1 MMRSGRVLLVDDD
14 ADLLRLLSLRLE
26 AAGYLVDKAASAEA
40 ALSAL
45 AVRRADVLLT
55 DWRLPGLNGM
65 ELFELVKKSYPSMPV
80 IMLTAHG
87 TVPDAVDA
95 VSRGVFGY
103 LVKPFDSAALLGKVE
118 QALLLSA
125 PAIALDEQDAW
136 REEVVSC
143 SPLMDELLAEARLI
157 AVTDASVLIRG
168 ESGTGKEVL
177 ARALHRASPRANGP
191 FIAVNCAAIPDN
203 LLESELFG
211 HEKGAFTGAAT
222 RHQGLIAQADGGTLF
237 LDEIGDMPLALQVKL
252 LRVLQEREVRPVGAG
267 KSVAVDV
274 RVISATHRDLE
285 SLISDGLF
293 REDLFYRLN
302 VVALQLPALS
312 DRREDIPLLA
322 QHFLVQLCERYGKE
336 VAGFAPDAMEHLCS
350 LRWSGNVRQL
360 ANAVEQCCVLSTS
373 GLIPLSLVQK
383 AVSDGMASI
392 PTLAEARRQFERDYL
407 EKLLRVTAG
416 NASVAA
422 RIADRNRTE
431 FYRLLQKHDLVAS
444 AFKDF

>member
-1 MMRSGRVLLVDDD
+1 MMYAGRVLLVDDD
-14 ADLLRLLSLRLE
+14 ADLLHLLGLRLE

-55 DWRLPGLNGM
+55 DWRLPGMDGM
-65 ELFELVKKSYPSMPV
+65 ALFEQVKRSYPSLPV
-80 IMLTAHG
+80 IILTAHG
-87 TVPDAVDA
+87 TVPDAVEA

-103 LVKPFDSAALLGKVE
+103 LVKPFDSAALLSKVS
-118 QALLLSA
+118 QALQLSA
-125 PAIALDEQDAW
+125 PALLHDEQDAW
-136 REEVVSC
+136 RAEVVSC
-143 SPLMDELLAEARLI
+143 SPLMDELLAEARLV

-177 ARALHRASPRANGP
+177 ARALHRASPRADKP

-211 HEKGAFTGAAT
+211 HEKGAFTGAAA

-252 LRVLQEREVRPVGAG
+252 LRVLQEREVRPLGAS
-267 KSVAVDV
+267 KPIAVDV
-274 RVISATHRDLE
+274 RLISATHRDLE
-285 SLISDGLF
+285 LLISDGLF

-302 VVALQLPALS
+302 VLTLQLPALS
-312 DRREDIPLLA
+312 ERREDIPLLA
-322 QHFLVQLCERYGKE
+322 QHFLSQLCERYGKE
-336 VAGFAPDAMEHLCS
+336 IAGFAPDAMEYLCS
-350 LRWSGNVRQL
+350 LRWSGNIRQL
-360 ANAVEQCCVLSTS
+360 ANAVEQCCVLSTA

-392 PTLAEARRQFERDYL
+392 PTLAEARRQFEREYL

-431 FYRLLQKHDLVAS
+431 FYRLLQKHDLVAA
-444 AFKDF
+444 AFKEF

>member
-1 MMRSGRVLLVDDD
+1 MMHAGRVLLVDDD
-14 ADLLRLLSLRLE
+14 ADLLHLLGLRLE

-55 DWRLPGLNGM
+55 DWRLPGMDGM
-65 ELFELVKKSYPSMPV
+65 ALFEQVKRSYPSLPV
-80 IMLTAHG
+80 IILTAHG
-87 TVPDAVDA
+87 TVPDAVEA

-103 LVKPFDSAALLGKVE
+103 LVKPFDSAALLSKVS
-118 QALLLSA
+118 QALQLSA
-125 PAIALDEQDAW
+125 PALSHDDQDAW
-136 REEVVSC
+136 RAEVVSC
-143 SPLMDELLAEARLI
+143 SPLMDELLAEARLV

-177 ARALHRASPRANGP
+177 ARALHRASPRADKP

-211 HEKGAFTGAAT
+211 HEKGAFTGAAA

-252 LRVLQEREVRPVGAG
+252 LRVLQEREVRPLGAS
-267 KSVAVDV
+267 KPTAVDV
-274 RVISATHRDLE
+274 RLISATHRDLE
-285 SLISDGLF
+285 LLISDGLF

-302 VVALQLPALS
+302 VLTLQLPALS
-312 DRREDIPLLA
+312 ERREDIPLLA
-322 QHFLVQLCERYGKE
+322 QHFLSQLCERYGKD
-336 VAGFAPDAMEHLCS
+336 VAGFAPDAMEYLCS
-350 LRWSGNVRQL
+350 LRWSGNIRQL
-360 ANAVEQCCVLSTS
+360 ANAVEQCCVLSTA

-392 PTLAEARRQFERDYL
+392 PTLAEARRQFEREYL

>member
-1 MMRSGRVLLVDDD
+1 MMHAGRVLLVDDD
-14 ADLLRLLSLRLE
+14 ADLLHLLGLRLE

-55 DWRLPGLNGM
+55 DWRLPGMDGM
-65 ELFELVKKSYPSMPV
+65 ALFEQVKRSYPSLPV
-80 IMLTAHG
+80 IILTAHG
-87 TVPDAVDA
+87 TVPDAVEA

-103 LVKPFDSAALLGKVE
+103 LVKPFDSAALLSKVS
-118 QALLLSA
+118 QALQLSA
-125 PAIALDEQDAW
+125 PALSHDEQDAW
-136 REEVVSC
+136 RAEVVSC
-143 SPLMDELLAEARLI
+143 SPLMDELLAEARLV

-177 ARALHRASPRANGP
+177 ARALHRASPRADKP

-211 HEKGAFTGAAT
+211 HEKGAFTGAAA

-252 LRVLQEREVRPVGAG
+252 LRVLQEREVRPLGAS
-267 KSVAVDV
+267 KPIAVDV
-274 RVISATHRDLE
+274 RLISATHRDLE
-285 SLISDGLF
+285 LLISDGLF

-302 VVALQLPALS
+302 VLTLQLPALS
-312 DRREDIPLLA
+312 ERREDIPLLA
-322 QHFLVQLCERYGKE
+322 QHFLSQVCERYGKE
-336 VAGFAPDAMEHLCS
+336 VAGFAPDAMEYLCS
-350 LRWSGNVRQL
+350 LRWSGNIRQL
-360 ANAVEQCCVLSTS
+360 ANAVEQCCVLSTA

-392 PTLAEARRQFERDYL
+392 PTLAEARRQFEREYL
-407 EKLLRVTAG
+407 EKLLRVTSG

-431 FYRLLQKHDLVAS
+431 FYRLLQKHDLVAA

>member
-1 MMRSGRVLLVDDD
+1 MMHAGRVLLVDDD
-14 ADLLRLLSLRLE
+14 ADLLHLLGLRLE

-55 DWRLPGLNGM
+55 DWRLPGMDGM
-65 ELFELVKKSYPSMPV
+65 ALFEQVKRSYPSLPV
-80 IMLTAHG
+80 IILTAHG
-87 TVPDAVDA
+87 TVPDAVEA

-103 LVKPFDSAALLGKVE
+103 LVKPFDSAALLSKVS
-118 QALLLSA
+118 QALQLSA
-125 PAIALDEQDAW
+125 PALSHDEQDAW
-136 REEVVSC
+136 RAEVVSC
-143 SPLMDELLAEARLI
+143 SPLMDELLAEARLV

-177 ARALHRASPRANGP
+177 ARALHRASPRADKP

-211 HEKGAFTGAAT
+211 HEKGAFTGAAA

-252 LRVLQEREVRPVGAG
+252 LRVLQEREVRPLGAS
-267 KSVAVDV
+267 KPIAVDV
-274 RVISATHRDLE
+274 RLISATHRDLE
-285 SLISDGLF
+285 LLISDGLF

-302 VVALQLPALS
+302 VLTLQLPALS
-312 DRREDIPLLA
+312 ERREDIPLLA
-322 QHFLVQLCERYGKE
+322 QHFLSQVCERYGKE
-336 VAGFAPDAMEHLCS
+336 VAGFAPDAMEYLCT
-350 LRWSGNVRQL
+350 LRWSGNIRQL
-360 ANAVEQCCVLSTS
+360 ANAVEQCCVLSTA

-392 PTLAEARRQFERDYL
+392 PTLAEARRQFEREYL

-431 FYRLLQKHDLVAS
+431 FYRLLQKHDLVAA

>member
-1 MMRSGRVLLVDDD
+1 MMHVGRVLLVDDD
-14 ADLLRLLSLRLE
+14 ADLLHLLGLRLE

-55 DWRLPGLNGM
+55 DWRLPGMDGM
-65 ELFELVKKSYPSMPV
+65 ALFEQVKRSYPSLPV
-80 IMLTAHG
+80 IILTAHG
-87 TVPDAVDA
+87 TVPDAVEA

-103 LVKPFDSAALLGKVE
+103 LVKPFDSAALLSKVS
-118 QALLLSA
+118 QALQLSA
-125 PAIALDEQDAW
+125 PALSHDEQDTW
-136 REEVVSC
+136 RAEVVSC
-143 SPLMDELLAEARLI
+143 SPLMDELLAEARLV

-177 ARALHRASPRANGP
+177 ARALHRASPRAGKP

-211 HEKGAFTGAAT
+211 HEKGAFTGAAA

-252 LRVLQEREVRPVGAG
+252 LRVLQEREVRPLGAS
-267 KSVAVDV
+267 KPIAVDV
-274 RVISATHRDLE
+274 RLISATHRDLE
-285 SLISDGLF
+285 LLISDGLF

-302 VVALQLPALS
+302 VLTLQLPALS
-312 DRREDIPLLA
+312 ERREDIPLLA
-322 QHFLVQLCERYGKE
+322 QHFLSQVCERYGKE
-336 VAGFAPDAMEHLCS
+336 VAGFAPDATEYLCS
-350 LRWSGNVRQL
+350 LRWSGNIRQL
-360 ANAVEQCCVLSTS
+360 ANAVEQCCVLSTA

-392 PTLAEARRQFERDYL
+392 PTLAEARRQFEREYL

-431 FYRLLQKHDLVAS
+431 FYRLLQKHDLVAA

>member
-1 MMRSGRVLLVDDD
+1 MMHVGRVLLVDDD
-14 ADLLRLLSLRLE
+14 ADLLHLLGLRLE

-55 DWRLPGLNGM
+55 DWRLPGMDGM
-65 ELFELVKKSYPSMPV
+65 ALFEQVKRSYPSLPV

-87 TVPDAVDA
+87 TVPDAVEA

-103 LVKPFDSAALLGKVE
+103 LVKPFDSAALLTKVA
-118 QALLLSA
+118 QALQLSA
-125 PAIALDEQDAW
+125 PAISHDAQDAW
-136 REEVVSC
+136 RAEVVSC

-177 ARALHRASPRANGP
+177 ARALHRASPRADKP

-211 HEKGAFTGAAT
+211 HEKGAFTGAAA

-252 LRVLQEREVRPVGAG
+252 LRVLQEREVRPLGAS
-267 KSVAVDV
+267 KPVAVDV
-274 RVISATHRDLE
+274 RLISATHRDLE
-285 SLISDGLF
+285 LLISDGLF

-302 VVALQLPALS
+302 VLTLQLPALS
-312 DRREDIPLLA
+312 ERREDIPLLA
-322 QHFLVQLCERYGKE
+322 QYFLSQLCERYGKD
-336 VAGFAPDAMEHLCS
+336 VAGFAPDAMEYLCS
-350 LRWSGNVRQL
+350 LRWSGNIRQL
-360 ANAVEQCCVLSTS
+360 ANAVEQCCVLSTA

-392 PTLAEARRQFERDYL
+392 PTLAEARRQFEREYL

-431 FYRLLQKHDLVAS
+431 FYRLLQKHDLVAA

>member
-1 MMRSGRVLLVDDD
+1 MMHAGRVLLVDDD
-14 ADLLRLLSLRLE
+14 ADLLHLLGLRLE
-26 AAGYLVDKAASAEA
+26 AAGYLVDKAVSAEA

-55 DWRLPGLNGM
+55 DWRLPGMDGM
-65 ELFELVKKSYPSMPV
+65 ALFEQVKRSYPSLPV
-80 IMLTAHG
+80 IILTAHG
-87 TVPDAVDA
+87 TVPDAVEA

-103 LVKPFDSAALLGKVE
+103 LVKPFDSAALLSKVS
-118 QALLLSA
+118 QALQLSA
-125 PAIALDEQDAW
+125 PALSHDEQDAW
-136 REEVVSC
+136 RAEVVSC
-143 SPLMDELLAEARLI
+143 SPLMDELLAEARLV

-177 ARALHRASPRANGP
+177 ARALHRASPRADKP

-211 HEKGAFTGAAT
+211 HEKGAFTGAAA

-252 LRVLQEREVRPVGAG
+252 LRVLQEREVRPLGAS
-267 KSVAVDV
+267 KPIAVDV
-274 RVISATHRDLE
+274 RLISATHRDLE
-285 SLISDGLF
+285 LLISDGLF

-302 VVALQLPALS
+302 VLTLQLPALS
-312 DRREDIPLLA
+312 ERREDIPLLA
-322 QHFLVQLCERYGKE
+322 QHFLSQVCERYGKE
-336 VAGFAPDAMEHLCS
+336 VAGFAPDAMEYLCS
-350 LRWSGNVRQL
+350 LRWSGNIRQL
-360 ANAVEQCCVLSTS
+360 ANAVEQCCVLSTA

-392 PTLAEARRQFERDYL
+392 PTLAEARRQFEREYL

-431 FYRLLQKHDLVAS
+431 FYRLLQKHDLVAA

>member
-65 ELFELVKKSYPSMPV
+65 DLFELVKKSYPSMPV

-136 REEVVSC
+136 RAEVVSC

-157 AVTDASVLIRG
+157 AATDASVLIRG

-177 ARALHRASPRANGP
+177 ARALHRASPRVNGP

-211 HEKGAFTGAAT
+211 HEKGAFTGAAA

-285 SLISDGLF
+285 SLIGDGLF

-302 VVALQLPALS
+302 VVALQLPALC

-322 QHFLVQLCERYGKE
+322 QHFLAQLCERYGKE
-336 VAGFAPDAMEHLCS
+336 VAGFAPDSMEHLCS

-431 FYRLLQKHDLVAS
+431 FYRLLQKHDLVAA

>member
-1 MMRSGRVLLVDDD
+1 MMHAGRVLLVDDD
-14 ADLLRLLSLRLE
+14 ADLLHLLGLRLE

-55 DWRLPGLNGM
+55 DWRLPGMDGM
-65 ELFELVKKSYPSMPV
+65 ALFEQVKRSYPSLPV
-80 IMLTAHG
+80 IILTAHG
-87 TVPDAVDA
+87 TVPDAVEA

-103 LVKPFDSAALLGKVE
+103 LVKPFDSAALLSKVS
-118 QALLLSA
+118 QALQLSA
-125 PAIALDEQDAW
+125 PALSHDEQDAW
-136 REEVVSC
+136 RAEVVSC
-143 SPLMDELLAEARLI
+143 SPLMDELLAEARLV

-177 ARALHRASPRANGP
+177 ARALHRASPRADKP

-211 HEKGAFTGAAT
+211 HEKGAFTGAAA

-252 LRVLQEREVRPVGAG
+252 LRVLQEREVRPLGAS
-267 KSVAVDV
+267 KPIAVDV
-274 RVISATHRDLE
+274 RLISATHRDLE
-285 SLISDGLF
+285 LLISDGLF

-302 VVALQLPALS
+302 VLTLQLPALS
-312 DRREDIPLLA
+312 ERREDIPLLA
-322 QHFLVQLCERYGKE
+322 QHFLSQVCERYGKE
-336 VAGFAPDAMEHLCS
+336 VAGFAPDAMEYLCS
-350 LRWSGNVRQL
+350 LRWSGNIRQL
-360 ANAVEQCCVLSTS
+360 ANAVEQCCVLSTA

-392 PTLAEARRQFERDYL
+392 PTLAEARRQFEREYL

-431 FYRLLQKHDLVAS
+431 FYRLLQKHDLVAA

>member
-65 ELFELVKKSYPSMPV
+65 DLFELVKKSYPSMPV

-157 AVTDASVLIRG
+157 AATDASVLIRG

-177 ARALHRASPRANGP
+177 AQALHRASPRANGP

-211 HEKGAFTGAAT
+211 HEKGAFTGAAA

-322 QHFLVQLCERYGKE
+322 QHFLAQLCERYGKE

>member
-322 QHFLVQLCERYGKE
+322 QHFLAQLCERYGKE